1 MTEFEKAMIE
11 QMYKLNRII
20 FNILTE
26 LSTIRHISNDVHIS
40 TQCEYL
46 KDIKEDYD
54 WIDQKD
60 YYKDEYEIDVCN
72 GKYDTELMER
82 QNETGA

>member
-11 QMYKLNRII
+11 QMYKLNRIM

-26 LSTIRHISNDVHIS
+26 LATYREMNIDMPIP
-40 TQCEYL
+40 TQSEYL
-46 KDIKEDYD
+46 DANKEKYN

-60 YYKDEYEIDVCN
+60 YYKDEYEVDVCE
-72 GKYDTELMER
+72 GKYESDGLFKL
-82 QNETGA
+82 